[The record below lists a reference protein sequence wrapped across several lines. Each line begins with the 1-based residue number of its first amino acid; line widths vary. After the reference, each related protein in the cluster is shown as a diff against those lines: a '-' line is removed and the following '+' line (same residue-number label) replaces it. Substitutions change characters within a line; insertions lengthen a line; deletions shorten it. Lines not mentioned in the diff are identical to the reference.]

1 MGSVSSALKIST
13 VESLPLAMEVS
24 HRASPIVFLVNL
36 FLSTLFL
43 WTHYVCL
50 FQTLVVQ
57 KSLELPL
64 APISLHFVSKEPDLS
79 ISVQSDLYFVCM
91 CEAT

>member
-1 MGSVSSALKIST
+1 
-13 VESLPLAMEVS
+13 MEVS
-24 HRASPIVFLVNL
+24 HRASPFIVFLVNL

-43 WTHYVCL
+43 WTHYICL

-64 APISLHFVSKEPDLS
+64 ASISLHFVSKEADLS
-79 ISVQSDLYFVCM
+79 ISVQSDFYFVCM